1 MYLLGEFQS
10 YSALS
15 SQKPLTYPK
24 LDIRNFYL
32 EKQSDMSHDVQ
43 KWNKE
48 KKETTGMRIFSYI
61 AHLKNTIKKES
72 ELLDKINLE
81 HEFINM
87 EKFTSIIKQY
97 CKHLKNSSTI
107 EVEDILRIENKKNFH
122 VPDKQKSFVTD
133 EDEKGLPHIEA
144 SKDVIDM
151 FDNFLDPIKLV
162 FTKHL
167 TESKIKQQEHGS
179 KHDEYLQLP
188 KSSRINVN
196 SENRTKISENIDE
209 YVGLMNSENTWWNE
223 YFKQSRNELEHK
235 DKENPNISGVSED
248 ESSNIDVVLKG
259 ENLHPMLLQTSIVT
273 EKSESGE
280 EIRSPFERPIIVAS
294 SDYKVSSNQDN
305 ENLLHPLNIN
315 SNLNEPDILS
325 EIGENIESYQTEL
338 AQETSGKDHDKNM
351 IPLMKLPNN
360 EAGVN
365 DTLSQETASMVAV
378 ADNINIMNKH
388 MTEEKKFDNKTK
400 SRDLAEGFDRLR
412 QIIVSMISKPEN
424 DTETDGN
431 DLKDHSFNSSTFV
444 EAVSSAENNRGTIK
458 EDASQTTAGRISSDL
473 STDDSLKYPKSKDV
487 IELFDKITSL
497 IMNMHINTPQG
508 GSKVNSK
515 DVVDVFERLKE
526 QFIDMLKQINEDF
539 FETTH
544 QIQSTDV
551 IDVFDKLKNQLM
563 ATFENVK
570 ESLPEQEE
578 KSKDVI
584 KIFDEIKIQFISIY
598 EYIVKSFFENG
609 YKQYSKSED
618 IVEIFEKLRSQ
629 MEAMFVLKS
638 SDLSQEE
645 PELLDKNSN
654 HDIIEKNEDVAYAAP
669 KNVDESSLATDMEHG
684 KYALEE
690 RSKDIADNFD
700 SVMSPLATIFLEGK
714 ESPNLPKNNNNDVKD
729 SVENIEGPLSSV
741 LTQHEDQL
749 KQEEENGK
757 MSGSDSHTHT
767 AMPMYLAHKRV
778 VESQEKNYGDTF
790 HDDNDKVVETKNEDE
805 TKSINGMK
813 KEENMKITK
822 GKYSLEVMFVEGNE
836 ETVESK
842 QHPQLPRFYMNENKT
857 EDYAKSKITYKPM
870 FKKNKNNPW
879 HNKFEFVCIGNNVL
893 MILKKNSQ

>member
-32 EKQSDMSHDVQ
+32 EKQSDMSHDGQ

-48 KKETTGMRIFSYI
+48 KKESTGMRIFSYI

-107 EVEDILRIENKKNFH
+107 EVEDILRIENKKNFY

-133 EDEKGLPHIEA
+133 EDEIGLPHIEA

-151 FDNFLDPIKLV
+151 FDNFLDPIKSV

-179 KHDEYLQLP
+179 KHNEYLQLP
-188 KSSRINVN
+188 KSSRVKDN

-223 YFKQSRNELEHK
+223 YFKQSKNDLDHK
-235 DKENPNISGVSED
+235 DKENSNISGVSEKEKD
-248 ESSNIDVVLKG
+248 ESSNIDVVLKR

-273 EKSESGE
+273 ENSESGE

-351 IPLMKLPNN
+351 IPLMKLPDN

-365 DTLSQETASMVAV
+365 DTLSQETTSMVAA

-400 SRDLAEGFDRLR
+400 GRDLAEGFDRLR
-412 QIIVSMISKPEN
+412 QAIVSMMSKPEN
-424 DTETDGN
+424 DTETDRN
-431 DLKDHSFNSSTFV
+431 ELKDHALTFV
-444 EAVSSAENNRGTIK
+444 EAASSAENNRGIIK
-458 EDASQTTAGRISSDL
+458 EDASQTVAGRITSDL
-473 STDDSLKYPKSKDV
+473 ATDDSLKYPKSKDV

-508 GSKVNSK
+508 VSKVDSK
-515 DVVDVFERLKE
+515 DVVDVFDRLKN
-526 QFIDMLKQINEDF
+526 QFIDMLTQIDEDF
-539 FETTH
+539 IETTH
-544 QIQSTDV
+544 HIQSSDV
-551 IDVFDKLKNQLM
+551 VDVFDKLKNQLI
-563 ATFENVK
+563 ATYENVMK
-570 ESLPEQEE
+570 LLHGQEE
-578 KSKDVI
+578 KSEDI
-584 KIFDEIKIQFISIY
+584 INIFDKIKIQCISIY
-598 EYIVKSFFENG
+598 DYIVKSFFENG
-609 YKQYSKSED
+609 YKQFSKSED
-618 IVEIFEKLRSQ
+618 VVEIFEKLRSQ
-629 MEAMFVLKS
+629 LKAMFVQKT
-638 SDLSQEE
+638 SDFFQEE
-645 PELLDKNSN
+645 PELKDKNKYY
-654 HDIIEKNEDVAYAAP
+654 DIIEKNEDEGYAAP
-669 KNVDESSLATDMEHG
+669 ENDESSSATDVDHG
-684 KYALEE
+684 KYAAEE
-690 RSKDIADNFD
+690 RSRDIADNFD
-700 SVMSPLATIFLEGK
+700 SIMSPLATIFIKAK
-714 ESPNLPKNNNNDVKD
+714 ESPNLPKNNDMKD
-729 SVENIEGPLSSV
+729 SMEKIESHVSTV

-749 KQEEENGK
+749 IIGKENGK
-757 MSGSDSHTHT
+757 MSGSDSHTV
-767 AMPMYLAHKRV
+767 MPMYLAHKRV
-778 VESQEKNYGDTF
+778 IESQGKIYGDTF
-790 HDDNDKVVETKNEDE
+790 HDDNAKEVATKNEDE
-805 TKSINGMK
+805 TKLINGMK
-813 KEENMKITK
+813 REENMKITK
-822 GKYSLEVMFVEGNE
+822 GKYSLEVMFVEENG

-842 QHPQLPRFYMNENKT
+842 QHPHPQIPRFYMNENKT

-879 HNKFEFVCIGNNVL
+879 HDKFEFVCIGNNVL